1 MSAEKLYVMS
11 ATCDQARTYAES
23 KGVSG
28 PTGLRWINRAEYM
41 RGLRDIELHVLPT
54 ARRIPE
60 FWYLM
65 ELAAAQNFKIIKVS
79 RDK

>member
-11 ATCDQARTYAES
+11 ATYDQARTYAHEQ
-23 KGVSG
+23 GVS
-28 PTGLRWINRAEYM
+28 PAGLRWINRAEHM

-60 FWYLM
+60 LWYLLD
-65 ELAAAQNFKIIKVS
+65 LAAAQNFKIIKVS